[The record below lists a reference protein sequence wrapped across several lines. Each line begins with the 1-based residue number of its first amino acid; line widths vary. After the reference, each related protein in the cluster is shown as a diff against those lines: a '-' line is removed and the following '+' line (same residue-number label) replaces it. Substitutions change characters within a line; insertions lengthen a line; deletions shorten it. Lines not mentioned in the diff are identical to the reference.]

1 MDEENNKN
9 QNNKYIIEEIYV
21 ISPQKLINTLND
33 KIELYK
39 DINIKLKNLIDEF
52 KSRLLNKDKEYLQL
66 EEEVMN
72 LKQELQKYTQI
83 KNNEEIMNQ
92 LIQYQSMKSIPI
104 SQSYSNIN
112 LHNLKNKNT
121 RNKQARALSYINN
134 NTNDLKKVMKEI

>member
-1 MDEENNKN
+1 MNE
-9 QNNKYIIEEIYV
+9 
-21 ISPQKLINTLND
+21 

-72 LKQELQKYTQI
+72 LKQKLQKYTQI

-92 LIQYQSMKSIPI
+92 LIQYQSMKSITI
-104 SQSYSNIN
+104 SHSYSNIN
-112 LHNLKNKNT
+112 LHNLKNKNS
-121 RNKQARALSYINN
+121 R
-134 NTNDLKKVMKEI
+134 KKK